1 VDPDPGGPKT
11 CGSGGSE
18 SGGSESG
25 SATLLPGLGARRGEA
40 HLQLQ
45 VALQQVELHRLD
57 DEVLATAVFPVLC
70 DFSAWIG
77 IVQ

>member
-1 VDPDPGGPKT
+1 
-11 CGSGGSE
+11 
-18 SGGSESG
+18 
-25 SATLLPGLGARRGEA
+25 
-40 HLQLQ
+40 
-45 VALQQVELHRLD
+45 VELHRLD